1 MQFST
6 VIGQFAYC
14 LHLMLALHF
23 CMCHGLYAILMLY
36 YECVRRDAINTENL

>member
-14 LHLMLALHF
+14 LRLTVLHF
-23 CMCHGLYAILMLY
+23 CICHRLYTATRHI
-36 YECVRRDAINTENL
+36 CVTLIIHIRVDYI